1 MEDVDIQ
8 CDMEMLSGGKP
19 RRRAHLLG
27 KFLGIYSGM
36 SLADVQE

>member
-27 KFLGIYSGM
+27 KLPGVYSGV
-36 SLADVQE
+36 SFANVQE